1 MAAYTLMHLIK
12 WMKCNNNIFESGFW
26 TYGNVLNEKL
36 HIFEGDEESEYRKAI
51 RYMVD
56 SICEAEKYIN
66 QEPPIRRLM
75 KRPAIIPKYVKL
87 KQNKYYNLYEFY
99 KPFEEVN
106 GLDIINK
113 IKVYFKEVEPEDE
126 QVTYIVCSNLDVS
139 EYYLEQLPMFKSDQ
153 NNSKID
159 VISIVSEEL
168 TNELTLYNVFAH
180 ELKHALFAVKS

>member
-56 SICEAEKYIN
+56 SIREAEKYIN

-87 KQNKYYNLYEFY
+87 KQNKYF
-99 KPFEEVN
+99 
-106 GLDIINK
+106 I
-113 IKVYFKEVEPEDE
+113 
-126 QVTYIVCSNLDVS
+126 TC
-139 EYYLEQLPMFKSDQ
+139 M
-153 NNSKID
+153 NS
-159 VISIVSEEL
+159 IS
-168 TNELTLYNVFAH
+168 H
-180 ELKHALFAVKS
+180 LKK

>member
-1 MAAYTLMHLIK
+1 MTTIHRRPLYHHYGCIHTDASNK

-66 QEPPIRRLM
+66 QVPPIRRLM

-87 KQNKYYNLYEFY
+87 KQIL
-99 KPFEEVN
+99 
-106 GLDIINK
+106 
-113 IKVYFKEVEPEDE
+113 
-126 QVTYIVCSNLDVS
+126 
-139 EYYLEQLPMFKSDQ
+139 
-153 NNSKID
+153 
-159 VISIVSEEL
+159 
-168 TNELTLYNVFAH
+168 
-180 ELKHALFAVKS
+180 